1 MLTVSFPGPEYTR
14 PQRRSREGRVAAG
27 GVLSQFIAVHHDTS
41 SVRQEDPRDDLRRA
55 SQIFS
60 TFQQCQHH
68 EDVMRMRFVVLHR
81 ASRSRPWVNP
91 SRPP

>member
-1 MLTVSFPGPEYTR
+1 MLVEDCDVLRSSSSMLTVPVPGPEYTR

-55 SQIFS
+55 S
-60 TFQQCQHH
+60 
-68 EDVMRMRFVVLHR
+68 
-81 ASRSRPWVNP
+81 
-91 SRPP
+91 